1 MTLYKLEHLHIL
13 YDDVEDIKFIGVY
26 SSTEKAERA
35 VAELR
40 TQPGFRD
47 FPDIVTEEMIDA
59 DKTEGFY
66 ISEVEVD
73 ETNWKEGFTTY
84 KYWD

>member
-40 TQPGFRD
+40 TQPGFR
-47 FPDIVTEEMIDA
+47 
-59 DKTEGFY
+59 EGFY